1 MASYDF
7 NRILMGTAADSFSFE
22 RFFRELGLAALARKA
37 FGAGCNVMLS
47 PLQSCAPPGGGSVAN
62 LSRHPF
68 HTNPASQRRAKFVVS
83 QMPIRGHNPTLQASR
98 LTALPPSMRDSE
110 ISSQLPILDRRPTRS
125 TEGHLDRPS
134 PRNRHGALHSVLC
147 PRANSSGR
155 PCCRIASHCLS

>member
-68 HTNPASQRRAKFVVS
+68 HTNPASQRRAKFVVFQKADS
-83 QMPIRGHNPTLQASR
+83 RAQPDFTGYSR
-98 LTALPPSMRDSE
+98 LLPSAYRRCQTACLIDS
-110 ISSQLPILDRRPTRS
+110 IAMGS
-125 TEGHLDRPS
+125 
-134 PRNRHGALHSVLC
+134 
-147 PRANSSGR
+147 NSRLG
-155 PCCRIASHCLS
+155 P